1 MNAPTAHLDTALFR
15 GESAAELLPITMIEP
30 WPHNPRRS
38 IDPAHL
44 VELADSISKVG
55 VLQPILV
62 RPRGAMFSIVS
73 GERRFRAAKRAGLTE
88 IPAVVRTLTDAEAL
102 EIAVTENLQREDVP
116 PLDEA
121 EGYERLHQAH
131 GYTVEEIADKVG
143 KSKTYV
149 YARLKLT
156 SLCAEAREY
165 LRDGK
170 LTPTVALLVAR
181 IPTPSEQVDAAKY
194 CAADHSGRPL
204 SATQAAEYIKRTY
217 MLRLLESSFPLD
229 DATLVPA
236 AGSCTTCPKRT
247 GNQPELFGDVTDT
260 DTCTDATCYAGKERA
275 HMDRQGAA
283 HEAEGGKVLR
293 GDEAKDAIT
302 WGRHL
307 NVDEWMDVDA
317 TCYAD
322 NASRE
327 WHEVLRLAK
336 RPPKITLIEHT
347 DGWIRA
353 VPRKTALKV
362 LAELGMGQKEEV
374 EADDN
379 DTPQAR
385 HAANQATDRDWQVAR
400 EQALA
405 LYRAVVGE
413 WPRAV
418 TLEETREVARE
429 LAGCTG
435 SEVARAMR
443 AFGYQGEEGNTD
455 DWDYLQDL
463 TDTLSVQGL
472 SHLSVACALANNLGG
487 NPEALQRLADI
498 ASEIGLDPDGIRAK
512 VKADIEQERADAKA
526 KIAEIE
532 KPKAKKPRKKKDAE
546 PAAEA
551 PAEKVETKVCT
562 EAEWPFPTK
571 GATHA

>member
-1 MNAPTAHLDTALFR
+1 VNAPSAVDVALFR

-62 RPRGAMFSIVS
+62 RPIGAMFSIVS

-116 PLDEA
+116 ALDEA
-121 EGYERLHQAH
+121 EGYERLHLSH

-149 YARLKLT
+149 YSRLKLT
-156 SLCAEAREY
+156 SLCAEARVF
-165 LRDGK
+165 LRDGQ
-170 LTPTVALLVAR
+170 LTPTVALLIAR

-204 SATQAAEYIKRTY
+204 SATMAADYIKRSY

-236 AGSCTTCPKRT
+236 AGSCSTCPKRT

-307 NVDEWMDVDA
+307 KVDEWIDVDA

-322 NASRE
+322 NASRD

-336 RPPKITLIEHT
+336 RPPKITLIEHP

-362 LAELGMGQKEEV
+362 LAELGMGQKEE
-374 EADDN
+374 EDADDN

-385 HAANQATDRDWQVAR
+385 HAANQVADRDWQVAR

-413 WPRAV
+413 WPRPV
-418 TLEETREVARE
+418 TLEETREIARE
-429 LAGCTG
+429 LAGAVG
-435 SEVARAMR
+435 GEVARAMR
-443 AFGYQGEEGNTD
+443 DFGYKLDSEDRDETD
-455 DWDYLQDL
+455 NWEYLQGL
-463 TDTLSVQGL
+463 ADTLSVQGL
-472 SHLSVACALANNLGG
+472 SHLCIAAALAGNLGG

-498 ASEIGLDPDGIRAK
+498 AREIGLDPDGILAK
-512 VKADIEQERADAKA
+512 VKADIESERADAA
-526 KIAEIE
+526 QTIAEIE
-532 KPKAKKPRKKKDAE
+532 KPKAKKPRKKKAAE

-551 PAEKVETKVCT
+551 PAEKVETRVAT
-562 EAEWPFPTK
+562 HAEWPFPTNAK
-571 GATHA
+571 P